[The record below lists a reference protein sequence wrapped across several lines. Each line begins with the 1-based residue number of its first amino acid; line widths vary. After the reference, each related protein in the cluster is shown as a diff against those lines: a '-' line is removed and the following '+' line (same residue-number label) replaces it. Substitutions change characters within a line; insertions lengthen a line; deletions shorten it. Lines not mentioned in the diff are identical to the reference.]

1 MDKIKTL
8 NELAKENPDKTYN
21 ELTKIKKE
29 KEKIQEDEE
38 NYYQTGM
45 VYVPREEDLEYKEDR
60 GPLDLTRR
68 VEELEKELAIQKE
81 RAQAAELETSLVK
94 GTGMNSPEMLKAK
107 EKIKELEEL
116 LKSRDYTRQHD
127 YKFLVNENKELH
139 KEVDELK
146 RDNKQLALQIT
157 ELYDRLR
164 DSNF

>member
-1 MDKIKTL
+1 MVSSFD
-8 NELAKENPDKTYN
+8 
-21 ELTKIKKE
+21 
-29 KEKIQEDEE
+29 EDEE

-45 VYVPREEDLEYKEDR
+45 VYVPNDKDLEYKEDR
-60 GPLDLTRR
+60 GPLDLTR
-68 VEELEKELAIQKE
+68 VIDDYEKLLKDSDAKMMKKLGEIEALKKEIALQKE
-81 RAQAAELETSLVK
+81 RAQASELETSLVK
-94 GTGMNSPEMLKAK
+94 GTGMNSPEMLSAK
-107 EKIKELEEL
+107 KKIQELEEL

>member
-1 MDKIKTL
+1 MVSNFD
-8 NELAKENPDKTYN
+8 
-21 ELTKIKKE
+21 
-29 KEKIQEDEE
+29 EDEE

-45 VYVPREEDLEYKEDR
+45 VYVPNEKDMKYEDR

-127 YKFLVNENKELH
+127 YKFLVEENKKLH

>member
-45 VYVPREEDLEYKEDR
+45 VYVPREDELNYEDR

-94 GTGMNSPEMLKAK
+94 GTGMNSPEMLSAK
-107 EKIKELEEL
+107 KKIQELEDL
-116 LKSRDYTRQHD
+116 IRSRDYTKAHD
-127 YKFLVNENKELH
+127 YKFLVEENKKLH
-139 KEVDELK
+139 QKIDDLK
-146 RDNKQLALQIT
+146 RGEEKRINKAR
-157 ELYDRLR
+157 EAG
-164 DSNF
+164 F

>member
-45 VYVPREEDLEYKEDR
+45 VYVPREDELNYEDR

-94 GTGMNSPEMLKAK
+94 GTGMNSPEMLNARK
-107 EKIKELEEL
+107 EIKELKEL

-127 YKFLVNENKELH
+127 YKFLVEENKELH
-139 KEVDELK
+139 NEVDVLK
-146 RDNKQLALQIT
+146 RDNKILSRQFDDQLERTRKAGL
-157 ELYDRLR
+157 
-164 DSNF
+164 

>member
-45 VYVPREEDLEYKEDR
+45 VYVPREDELNYEDR
-60 GPLDLTRR
+60 GPLDLTRKI
-68 VEELEKELAIQKE
+68 EELEKELAIQKE

-94 GTGMNSPEMLKAK
+94 GTGMNSPEMLNAK
-107 EKIKELEEL
+107 KKIQELEDL
-116 LKSRDYTRQHD
+116 IRSRDYTKAHD
-127 YKFLVNENKELH
+127 YKFLVEENKKLH
-139 KEVDELK
+139 KKIDDLK
-146 RDNKQLALQIT
+146 RGEEKRMHKTREAGL
-157 ELYDRLR
+157 
-164 DSNF
+164 